1 MTFTQIIKRAV
12 TNTSLQSRV
21 KAELL
26 KAEHTRLDLLTA
38 LEEARVS
45 IAYNTTALEICE
57 QRIARLRG
65 TE

>member
-1 MTFTQIIKRAV
+1 MTFTQIIKRTL
-12 TNTSLQSRV
+12 TNNSLQHRV
-21 KAELL
+21 RAELL
-26 KAEHTRLDLLTA
+26 KAEHTRLDLLTS